1 MRETDVSAKRL
12 LKHDKRVANG
22 AYVAKLSLNAI
33 PESGVD
39 NLGVV
44 PDAIDGRSRI
54 EASNTGVE

>member
-1 MRETDVSAKRL
+1 MNY
-12 LKHDKRVANG
+12 DKRMANR

-44 PDAIDGRSRI
+44 PDAIDGRSCV
-54 EASNTGVE
+54 EASDTGVV

>member
-1 MRETDVSAKRL
+1 MSAKRL
-12 LKHDKRVANG
+12 LNHDKRMANG
-22 AYVAKLSLNAI
+22 AYMAKLSLDAV

-54 EASNTGVE
+54 EANNTGVE

>member
-1 MRETDVSAKRL
+1 MSAKEL
-12 LKHDKRVANG
+12 LNHDERVANG
-22 AYVAKLSLNAI
+22 AYVAKLPLDAV

-39 NLGVV
+39 YLGVV

>member
-12 LKHDKRVANG
+12 LEHDKRVANG
-22 AYVAKLSLNAI
+22 AYVAKLPLDAV

-39 NLGVV
+39 YLGVV
-44 PDAIDGRSRI
+44 HDAIDGRSCV

>member
-1 MRETDVSAKRL
+1 MTELPLD
-12 LKHDKRVANG
+12 
-22 AYVAKLSLNAI
+22 AI

-39 NLGVV
+39 NLRVV